1 MSRRLLVEED
11 KAFLFLFAVDYP
23 KFSMAVHL
31 MVLVIPNRKLFA
43 FARSLGNM
51 ELASTSNASSI
62 LWFFRDRGF
71 DDKSI
76 HELFR
81 KCKRLEDIQKERAS
95 ENWSYLK
102 SIGIQ
107 ERRLPYVISKCPKIL
122 TLGLNEKLIP
132 MVECLA
138 TLATKRRE
146 VASAITK
153 FPHILSHSLEEK
165 LCPLLAFFQA
175 LGVPEKQL
183 GKIILLNPRLISYS
197 INPKLTEIVDFLA
210 GLGLN
215 KDGMIGKVLVK
226 HPFIMGYSVDKRLRP
241 TLEFMKSVGL
251 TELNL
256 QTVVMNF
263 PEVLCRDVN
272 KSLQPNLTY
281 LKRCG
286 FEDRQI
292 AAIVTG
298 YPLILIKSIRNS
310 LEPRIKFLVE
320 VMGRQIDEAADYPSF
335 FQHSLK
341 KTVESRHKLL
351 KQKKVECSLREMLD
365 CNQKKF
371 LMKFGLD

>member
-1 MSRRLLVEED
+1 
-11 KAFLFLFAVDYP
+11 
-23 KFSMAVHL
+23 
-31 MVLVIPNRKLFA
+31 
-43 FARSLGNM
+43 M
-51 ELASTSNASSI
+51 ELASTSNAGSI

-76 HELFR
+76 HEMFR
-81 KCKRLEDIQKERAS
+81 KCKRLEGIQKERAS

-122 TLGLNEKLIP
+122 TLDLNEKLVP

-138 TLATKRRE
+138 TLANKRAE

-153 FPHILSHSLEEK
+153 FPHILSHSVEEK

-183 GKIILLNPRLISYS
+183 GKIIFLNPRLISYS
-197 INPKLTEIVDFLA
+197 INSKLTEIVDFLA

-251 TELNL
+251 TDMNL

-272 KSLQPNLTY
+272 KILRPNLTY
-281 LKRCG
+281 LRRCG

-298 YPLILIKSIRNS
+298 YPPILIKSIKNS
-310 LEPRIKFLVE
+310 LEPRMKFLVE

-341 KTVESRHKLL
+341 KIVESRYKLL
-351 KQKKVECSLREMLD
+351 KQKNVECSLSEMLD

-371 LMKFGLD
+371 LMKFGSLKGVPEIS